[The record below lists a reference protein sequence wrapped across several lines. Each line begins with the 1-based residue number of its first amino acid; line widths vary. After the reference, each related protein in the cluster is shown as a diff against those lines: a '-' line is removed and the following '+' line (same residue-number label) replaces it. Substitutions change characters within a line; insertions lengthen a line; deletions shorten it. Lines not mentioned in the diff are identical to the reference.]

1 MELTYLKLDA
11 KKNLVN
17 NQAKLF
23 FASIFP
29 YVAIFSLAVLNYYLY
44 FLLRKSDFSFIPYAS
59 SYAGVIRPTLFTAS
73 IVLSVLLWR
82 ASRLCA
88 DKYFFLKSRGEKITF
103 AASIKSMGFKQCLT
117 FLMTDILRF
126 FLSLAWFAFF
136 FAPSVITGG
145 ILFYAM
151 KTGGY
156 GNKILL
162 TLFVSTLMLFAAG
175 TVFLYIILKRYS
187 MCEGVIFSEK
197 ETDSLRVIEK
207 SIELME
213 GNTLKYAG
221 YCASLWGWKILCL
234 ILIPMVYV
242 LPYANMAKYSFY
254 NNVSGFVFYKH
265 KSEKPIIFYF
275 RSKDTKIKEKRLEI

>member
-29 YVAIFSLAVLNYYLY
+29 YVTIFSLAVLNYYLY
-44 FLLRKSDFSFIPYAS
+44 YLLRKSDFSFIPYAS
-59 SYAGVIRPTLFTAS
+59 SYADVIRPILFTVS
-73 IVLSVLLWR
+73 IALSVLLWR

-88 DKYFFLKSRGEKITF
+88 NKYFFLKSRGEKATF
-103 AASIKSMGFKQCLT
+103 AAAVKSIGFKQCLT

-126 FLSLAWFAFF
+126 FLSLAWLAFY
-136 FAPSVITGG
+136 FAPSAITGG
-145 ILFYAM
+145 ILFYAL
-151 KTGGY
+151 KTGEY
-156 GNKILL
+156 GNKVLL
-162 TLFVSTLMLFAAG
+162 TLFVSCLMLFVVG
-175 TVFLYIILKRYS
+175 TVFFYITLKRYS

-213 GNTLKYAG
+213 GNTVKYAR
-221 YCASLWGWKILCL
+221 YCVSFWGWKILCL
-234 ILIPMVYV
+234 LLIPLV
-242 LPYANMAKYSFY
+242 
-254 NNVSGFVFYKH
+254 
-265 KSEKPIIFYF
+265 
-275 RSKDTKIKEKRLEI
+275 